1 MRFAGKRV
9 LVTGGGRGIGQAIA
23 LAFAREG
30 ASLAVNAAHLDTA
43 EQTAAQARQFKGK
56 VIAIEANVTDEPQI
70 NAMVDRAVKEL
81 GGLDVL
87 VNNAGIGQPIMPLLE
102 QATTDWD
109 RVMST
114 NLRGTYLCSKAAAR
128 WMIPQKSG
136 KIVNIASIA
145 GLTGQIYRTA
155 YATSKAAVINLTMVL
170 AVELAKYNINVNA
183 VAPGYVLTDLV
194 KNFVQQGKVKEEAV
208 LRRTPLGRMSTPEDI
223 ASATLF
229 LASEEAR
236 NITGVNLPV
245 DAGWTANGW
254 YM

>member
-1 MRFAGKRV
+1 MRFAGKKV

-30 ASLAVNAAHLDTA
+30 ASVAVNAAHLATA
-43 EQTAAQARQFKGK
+43 EETAAQAREFRVKA
-56 VIAIEANVTDEPQI
+56 IAIEASVTDEAQI
-70 NAMVDRAVKEL
+70 SSMVDRVVKDL
-81 GGLDVL
+81 GGLDIL
-87 VNNAGIGQPIMPLLE
+87 VNNAGISQPIMPLLV
-102 QATTDWD
+102 QSTADWD
-109 RVMST
+109 RVMAT

-128 WMIPQKSG
+128 WMIEQKAG
-136 KIVNIASIA
+136 KIVNISSIA

-194 KNFVQQGKVKEEAV
+194 KSFVKQGKVKEEAV
-208 LRRTPLGRMSTPEDI
+208 LQRTPLGRMSTPEDI
-223 ASATLF
+223 AFATMF

-236 NITGVNLPV
+236 SITGVNLPV
-245 DAGWTANGW
+245 DAGWTVNGW